1 MGIQSNDERLREED
15 DAMLEAMIEYLIE
28 GNDPRDMA
36 IMLLEH
42 MSDDEHESIKDYIKE
57 QALAERLGH
66 YN

>member
-42 MSDDEHESIKDYIKE
+42 MSDDEHESIKGYIKE